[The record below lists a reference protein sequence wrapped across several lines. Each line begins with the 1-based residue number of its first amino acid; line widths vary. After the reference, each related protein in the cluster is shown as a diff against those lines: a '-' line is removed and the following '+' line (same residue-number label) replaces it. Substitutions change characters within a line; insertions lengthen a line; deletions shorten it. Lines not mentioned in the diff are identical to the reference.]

1 MTLKTNYKNI
11 SWDGLR
17 KYRLIE
23 NEDGTVSFLDMTEYI
38 NVQDAQ
44 VLANDLNVSNDLVN
58 RIIAGEFFY
67 PKAEIDTEISR
78 IDDALDDKADVN
90 HNHDSAYS
98 AIGHNHD
105 DRYYTESEIDTEIT
119 RIDNDLDDKADVN
132 HNHDERYYT
141 ESETDTLLD
150 GKSNTNHNHDSAYSA
165 IGHNHDSL
173 YSAIGHDH
181 NNLYNTKTEIANLL
195 LGKVDIVNTAEFHNS
210 ICRGKDIT
218 SYYTDGS
225 LKYRIGGTN
234 GYKLFEDLWL
244 GDTITRNGRT
254 YMIVDFDYYIRCG
267 ETDIAAHHIVLM
279 PIGNM
284 SIPAGT
290 VLYGSSDT
298 LTFLNG
304 SDVTSKETA
313 TAFKWNATAEAP
325 NTNTTAGGYKY
336 SRMRTVIMKA
346 CDTLVMNDFGSNYI
360 TPITVLY
367 PNPADAAAS
376 GLASGWTWFNSTDWN
391 NILRRSICDLPNET
405 QIYGQQVWGRG
416 SVYTNVGYEVGID
429 KWQFSYFRMN
439 RDKVNIRATWW
450 LRSVHSAANA
460 AYVNTYGSASSR
472 GSATAFG
479 VRPRF
484 LLFG

>member
-1 MTLKTNYKNI
+1 MNYTESEVDTKLAGKASSSHNHDSRYYTESETDTLLAGKSDTNHNH
-11 SWDGLR
+11 
-17 KYRLIE
+17 
-23 NEDGTVSFLDMTEYI
+23 
-38 NVQDAQ
+38 DA
-44 VLANDLNVSNDLVN
+44 AY
-58 RIIAGEFFY
+58 A
-67 PKAEIDTEISR
+67 
-78 IDDALDDKADVN
+78 ALN

-98 AIGHNHD
+98 ALNH
-105 DRYYTESEIDTEIT
+105 TH
-119 RIDNDLDDKADVN
+119 DN
-132 HNHDERYYT
+132 RYYT

-150 GKSNTNHNHDSAYSA
+150 EKADSTMIAPAESAAAASHNYTADDLIVIGQQLLRATANIASGSA
-165 IGHNHDSL
+165 ITIGTNAEVVTIDSIL
-173 YSAIGHDH
+173 KEKANAISVIPIQD
-181 NNLYNTKTEIANLL
+181 
-195 LGKVDIVNTAEFHNS
+195 TAEFHNS
-210 ICRGKDIT
+210 VPRGKDIS
-218 SYYTDGS
+218 SYFTDGS
-225 LKYRIGGTN
+225 LQSRISGTN

-267 ETDIAAHHIVLM
+267 ETGGITAHHIVLM
-279 PIGNM
+279 PVGNM

-304 SDVTSKETA
+304 SDVTNKETA

-336 SRMRTVIMKA
+336 SRMRTIIMKA
-346 CDTLVMNDFGSNYI
+346 ADTLVINDFGSNYI
-360 TPITVLY
+360 TPINVLY

-391 NILRRSICDLPNET
+391 DILRRSICDLPNET

-416 SVYTNVGYEVGID
+416 SAYTNVGYEVGID

-450 LRSVHSAANA
+450 LRSVYSAAHAAAVGGDGNA
-460 AYVNTYGSASSR
+460 NYLGSSIPR
-472 GSATAFG
+472 V

-484 LLFG
+484 CLFGN